1 MCSLVSG
8 TRFALQIALFMLFAS
23 MPCGISLTLAST
35 TEITFSAADGAR
47 VFATHMRAK
56 KATKKIILL
65 FHQAG
70 SNRHEY
76 DPIAPELNS
85 AGFDTLAVDQ
95 RSGGS
100 KWGHPNKT
108 VDAIGHSASYSQA
121 YPDLQGALTWAI
133 DQKYTTIISVGSSY
147 SASLNFVL
155 ASENPH
161 RLTAGASFSPGEYFP
176 NKDRIKN
183 AASKVRIP
191 FYVTAGTQANEEG
204 RVDEVLSLANSAN
217 VKRYRADSG
226 VHGAS
231 TLRADANL
239 NGYRKNLEDFK
250 AFLTTV
256 APR

>member
-1 MCSLVSG
+1 MLSPVSE
-8 TRFALQIALFMLFAS
+8 TRFALRIALFTLFAS
-23 MPCGISLTLAST
+23 IPWGIPLAFGST
-35 TEITFSAADGAR
+35 TEIAFSAADGAR
-47 VFATHMRAK
+47 VFATHARAK
-56 KATKKIILL
+56 TPTKKIVLL

-76 DPIAPELNS
+76 DPITPELNE

-95 RSGGS
+95 RSGGR

-108 VDAIGHSASYSQA
+108 VDAMGHSASYAQA

-133 DQKYTTIISVGSSY
+133 DQRYTAIIAVGSSY
-147 SASLNFVL
+147 SASLNFLL

-176 NKDRIKN
+176 DKDRVKR
-183 AASKVRIP
+183 AASKVKIP
-191 FYVTAGTQANEEG
+191 YYVTAGAHASEEQ
-204 RVDEVLSLANSAN
+204 RVGEVLSLVNSAN
-217 VKRYRADSG
+217 VKRYRANSG

-231 TLRADANL
+231 TLRADVNP
-239 NGYRKNLEDFK
+239 NGYRKNLEHFK
-250 AFLTTV
+250 EFLTTV

>member
-1 MCSLVSG
+1 MLTPISE
-8 TRFALQIALFMLFAS
+8 TRFVLQIALFVLFAS
-23 MPCGISLTLAST
+23 MPWGIPLAFAST
-35 TEITFSAADGAR
+35 TEIAFSAADGAR
-47 VFATHMRAK
+47 VFATHARAK
-56 KATKKIILL
+56 PPTKRVVLL

-76 DPIAPELNS
+76 DPITPELNA

-95 RSGGS
+95 RSGGT

-108 VDAIGHSASYSQA
+108 VDAMGYSASYAQA

-133 DQKYTTIISVGSSY
+133 DQKYTTIIAVGSSY

-161 RLTAGASFSPGEYFP
+161 RLTAGAGFSPGEYFP
-176 NKDRIKN
+176 DKNRIKK
-183 AASKVRIP
+183 AASKVKILY
-191 FYVTAGTQANEEG
+191 YVTAGTQIGEEES
-204 RVDEVLSLANSAN
+204 VDEVLSLVNSAN
-217 VKRYRADSG
+217 VKRYRAHSG

-231 TLRADANL
+231 TLRADTNP
-239 NGYRKNLEDFK
+239 NGYRKNLDHFK